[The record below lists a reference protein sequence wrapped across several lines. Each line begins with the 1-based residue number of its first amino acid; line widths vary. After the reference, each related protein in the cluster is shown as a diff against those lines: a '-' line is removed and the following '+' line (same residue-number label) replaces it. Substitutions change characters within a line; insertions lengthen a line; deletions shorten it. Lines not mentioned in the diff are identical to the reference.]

1 MTIRSDSYSST
12 AEVTAVTR
20 HLLDGESG
28 FNSITRPTITELEKF
43 IDRSSGVL
51 NMAFLGAGFTPADI
65 IANSTAKL
73 SGDEWVTVHAAQWA
87 EITQRGAGWSDEQNQ
102 RLGQQAMMK
111 DAAEYVAMVM
121 PGLKEA
127 GITTGKP
134 SYQGLTFT
142 GLTAQKDRVD
152 PDDTS
157 ITQPS
162 FTREQWDNNG

>member
-1 MTIRSDSYSST
+1 MTIRADSYSS
-12 AEVTAVTR
+12 AEEVTAVTR
-20 HLLDGESG
+20 HLLDGAES
-28 FNSITRPTITELEKF
+28 FNSGTRPTLAELEKF

-51 NMAFLGAGFTPADI
+51 NMALLGAGFTPAAV

-73 SGDEWVTVHAAQWA
+73 AGDEWVTVHAAQWA
-87 EITQRGAGWSDEQNQ
+87 EVTQRGAGWSDEQNQ

-111 DAAEYVAMVM
+111 DAAEYVAMIK

-134 SYQGLTFT
+134 SYEGLTFT
-142 GLTAQKDRVD
+142 GLTAQEDRAD
-152 PDDTS
+152 PDNS
-157 ITQPS
+157 SLEQPS